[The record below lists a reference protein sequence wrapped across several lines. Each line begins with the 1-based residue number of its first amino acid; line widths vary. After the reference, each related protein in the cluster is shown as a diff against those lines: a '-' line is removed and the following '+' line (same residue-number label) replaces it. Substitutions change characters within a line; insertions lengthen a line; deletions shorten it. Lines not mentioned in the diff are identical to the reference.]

1 MGPVHLLVMM
11 SALSFSGN
19 GSERTDNVLLDFTA
33 SYCGPCRAMSPMVS
47 ALERQGFPIRKVD
60 VQQEQSLAAQYGV
73 TQIPCFIVVV
83 NGKVASRHIGQ
94 CSEAELRQMLAKIPQ
109 PAAAKPAAVEQNGA
123 SKPLPLKKNNSL
135 AWKTEKDLRAPLPKV
150 ARGTPPEEEGDY
162 LAVSARLKVTDAQ
175 GVNVGSGTVIDSRP
189 GQSLV
194 LTCGH
199 IFRNMDADSTIDVEL
214 FSNGKTQKVTG
225 KLVKHDLKS
234 DIGLVVLATPQAVCA
249 ARIAPPDFDIQA
261 GASVVS
267 VGCGGGDDP
276 TVERIKITSINRYK
290 GPDNLECSGIPKQGR
305 SGGGL
310 FTKSG
315 QVIGVCMAADPKEK
329 KGLYCS
335 LKPIQELL
343 DQCKLAR
350 VYRPELQQI
359 AKTAAPKS
367 LAPVASASLDI
378 DEKSDSDPS
387 SYQPQAKLSEKGIG
401 LDAQD
406 DFELRNA
413 AQESAADVSAS
424 NTTGRAA
431 AAEALNG
438 VEDAEIVCVVRPY
451 NKPQASS
458 RVIVINRASREFVSQ
473 LTGELENQPEFNRTS
488 LQLSEP
494 DFVPATVESAV
505 TTLRTSA
512 NTSARR

>member
-1 MGPVHLLVMM
+1 MGPVHLFVMM
-11 SALSFSGN
+11 SALTFSGN
-19 GSERTDNVLLDFTA
+19 AEGRTDNVLLDFTA

-60 VQQEQSLAAQYGV
+60 VQQEQGLAAQYGV

-83 NGKVASRHIGQ
+83 NGQVAAKHIGQ

-109 PAAAKPAAVEQNGA
+109 PTAAKPAGEKNVA
-123 SKPLPLKKNNSL
+123 SRPLPLKKNNSI
-135 AWKTEKDLRAPLPKV
+135 AWKSEKDLRAPLPKV

-162 LAVSARLKVTDAQ
+162 LSVSARLKVTDAQ

-199 IFRNMDADSTIDVEL
+199 IFRNMDAESSIEVEL
-214 FSNGKTQKVTG
+214 FSNGKVQKVSG

-249 ARIAPPDFDIQA
+249 ARIAPQDFDIQA

-267 VGCGGGDDP
+267 VGCGGGEDP
-276 TVERIKITSINRYK
+276 TIERIKITSINRYK

-315 QVIGVCMAADPKEK
+315 EVIGVCMAADPKEK

-343 DQCKLAR
+343 DQCKLSR

-359 AKTAAPKS
+359 AKTPAPKS
-367 LAPVASASLDI
+367 LAPVVTASLDA

-387 SYQPQAKLSEKGIG
+387 QYLPQVKLAEKGIG

-406 DFELRNA
+406 DVELENV
-413 AQESAADVSAS
+413 SSDVAADISRA

-431 AAEALNG
+431 AAEALSG
-438 VEDAEIVCVVRPY
+438 AEDAEIVCVVRPY
-451 NKPQASS
+451 NKPQAASQ
-458 RVIVINRASREFVSQ
+458 VIVINRASREFVSQ
-473 LTGELENQPEFNRTS
+473 LTGELENQPEYNRTS

-494 DFVPATVESAV
+494 DFVPATIESAV
-505 TTLRTSA
+505 TTARTPA
-512 NTSARR
+512 QR